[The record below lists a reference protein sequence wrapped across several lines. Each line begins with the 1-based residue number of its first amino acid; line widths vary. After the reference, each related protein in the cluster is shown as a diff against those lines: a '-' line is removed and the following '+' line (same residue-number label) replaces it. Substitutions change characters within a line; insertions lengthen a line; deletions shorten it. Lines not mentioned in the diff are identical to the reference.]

1 MESPFE
7 TLLNFCKT
15 NKTEIDRM
23 EYDEPVRS
31 VLEAVEVSGYP
42 KSKFIKTVLLR
53 HKSEGNYVIAIIIGG
68 TKVDKKALQEGVNP
82 KRWRMADPD
91 EVLEVTGFPVG
102 GVPPI
107 CLSHSLEYTT
117 KIYVDPRVL
126 QRDFVIGGG
135 GTQNSLLKLDPK
147 FIVIQGAEVKVVSFG

>member
-1 MESPFE
+1 MDSPLE
-7 TLLNFCKT
+7 KLLDFCDMHKEKI
-15 NKTEIDRM
+15 NRM
-23 EYDEPVRS
+23 DYDAPVRS

-42 KSKFIKTVLLR
+42 KTKFIKTVLLR

-68 TKVDKKALQEGVNP
+68 TKVDKKTLQEGVNP

-91 EVLEVTGFPVG
+91 EVLDVTGFPVG

-107 CLSHSLEYTT
+107 CLSTSLEHAT
-117 KIYVDPRVL
+117 KIFVDPRVL

-135 GTQNSLLKLDPK
+135 GTENSLLKLDPK
-147 FIVIQGAEVKVVSFG
+147 FIIEQGAEVKVVSFG